1 MVGLSVKMMQMRGVV
16 NMTLIR
22 TAVLLGL
29 VSVAGGCT
37 QGSDDPAE
45 ARATV
50 EAAYDPTTAPN
61 SDADWKI
68 VVEQARWAYSQR
80 LDTLPIGEIVARI
93 GQNFLGTRYTPR
105 TLEVPGEERLVV
117 ELEELDCVT
126 FVENVL
132 ALARLVQR
140 APVGILSEER
150 VYKAFYSGILTNIR
164 YRGGRMDGYASR
176 LHYFSEWITDN
187 EAMGMLRHI
196 SGELGGVPDGEPVTF
211 MTTHP
216 DAYRQLREDP
226 SLLESVR
233 VTEEALSAQPRIY
246 IPEQNIAAIAD
257 QIEDGDIIAA
267 TSTIEGLDV
276 AHTGIALWVD
286 GELRLLNAPLV
297 GDSVQIS
304 ELPLAERILGKTSQD
319 GIMVA
324 RPLDVRR

>member
-1 MVGLSVKMMQMRGVV
+1 MGRVV
-16 NMTLIR
+16 NMRWIGMGALI
-22 TAVLLGL
+22 GL

-37 QGSDDPAE
+37 NGSDALAE
-45 ARATV
+45 ARDTV
-50 EAAYDPTTAPN
+50 EAAYDPITEPS
-61 SDADWKI
+61 SDNDWGI
-68 VVEQARWAYSQR
+68 VFEQVRWAYSQQ

-93 GQNFLGTRYTPR
+93 GQNLLGTRYTPH
-105 TLEVPGEERLVV
+105 TLEVPGEERLVI

-140 APVGILSEER
+140 APMGILAEER

-164 YRGGRMDGYASR
+164 YRGGRLDGYASR

-196 SGELGGVPDGEPVTF
+196 SGELGGVTDHEPVTF
-211 MTTHP
+211 MTTHA
-216 DAYRQLREDP
+216 DLYRQLGENPSFLEAVRE
-226 SLLESVR
+226 V
-233 VTEEALSAQPRIY
+233 EEALSAQPRIFV
-246 IPEQNIAAIAD
+246 PEEDIAAVVD
-257 QIEDGDIIAA
+257 QIENGDIIAA
-267 TSTIEGLDV
+267 TSTVPGLDV

-286 GELRLLNAPLV
+286 GRLHLLHAPLV

-304 ELPLAERILGKTSQD
+304 ELPLAERILGNTGQD

>member
-1 MVGLSVKMMQMRGVV
+1 MR
-16 NMTLIR
+16 LI
-22 TAVLLGL
+22 TMAVLIGL
-29 VSVAGGCT
+29 VSVAGGCAP
-37 QGSDDPAE
+37 GSDAPAE

-50 EAAYDPTTAPN
+50 EAAYDPSTVPN
-61 SDADWKI
+61 SDADWGI
-68 VVEQARWAYSQR
+68 VVAQARWAYSQQ

-93 GQNFLGTRYTPR
+93 GQNFLGTRYTPY
-105 TLEVPGEERLVV
+105 TLEVPGEERLVI

-132 ALARLVQR
+132 ALARFVQR
-140 APVGILSEER
+140 APVGIFDEER

-164 YRGGRMDGYASR
+164 YRSGRMDGYASR
-176 LHYFSEWITDN
+176 LHYFSEWIADN
-187 EAMGMLRHI
+187 EAMGILRNI
-196 SGELGGVPDGEPVTF
+196 SGELGGVTDDEPVTF

-226 SLLESVR
+226 SFLEAVR
-233 VTEEALSAQPRIY
+233 ETEEALSAQPRIY
-246 IPEQNIAAIAD
+246 IPEQDIAAIAD
-257 QIEDGDIIAA
+257 QIENGDIIAA

-304 ELPLAERILGKTSQD
+304 ELPLADRILGKTGQD

>member
-1 MVGLSVKMMQMRGVV
+1 MRWIGA
-16 NMTLIR
+16 
-22 TAVLLGL
+22 AVLIGL
-29 VSVAGGCT
+29 VSVVGGCAA
-37 QGSDDPAE
+37 GSDAPAE

-50 EAAYDPTTAPN
+50 DAGYDPTTAPN
-61 SDADWKI
+61 SDADWEI
-68 VVEQARWAYSQR
+68 MVAQARWAYSER

-93 GQNFLGTRYTPR
+93 GQRFLGTRYTPK
-105 TLEVPGEERLVV
+105 TLEVPGEEGLVI

-140 APVGILSEER
+140 APPGILAEER

-164 YRGGRMDGYASR
+164 YRGGRLDGYPSR
-176 LHYFSEWITDN
+176 LHYFSEWISDN
-187 EAMGMLRHI
+187 EDMGLLRDV
-196 SGELGGVPDGEPVTF
+196 SGELGGVFDDEPVTF

-216 DAYRQLREDP
+216 DAYRQLRENP
-226 SLLESVR
+226 SFLEAVR
-233 VTEEALSAQPRIY
+233 ETERALSAQPRIY
-246 IPEQNIAAIAD
+246 IPQQDIAAIAD
-257 QIEDGDIIAA
+257 KIENGDIIAA

-286 GELRLLNAPLV
+286 GQLRLLNAPLV

-304 ELPLAERILGKTSQD
+304 ELPLVERILGKTSQN

>member
-1 MVGLSVKMMQMRGVV
+1 MRWLRMGA
-16 NMTLIR
+16 LI
-22 TAVLLGL
+22 GL
-29 VSVAGGCT
+29 VSVAGGCSV
-37 QGSDDPAE
+37 GSDAPVE

-50 EAAYDPTTAPN
+50 EASYHPITEPS
-61 SDADWKI
+61 SDTDWGI
-68 VVEQARWAYSQR
+68 VVEQARWAYSQQ

-93 GQNFLGTRYTPR
+93 GQNFLGTRYTPH
-105 TLEVPGEERLVV
+105 TLEVPGEEGLVI

-140 APVGILSEER
+140 APVGILAEER
-150 VYKAFYSGILTNIR
+150 VYKAFYSGVLTNIR
-164 YRGGRMDGYASR
+164 YRGGRLNGYPSR

-196 SGELGGVPDGEPVTF
+196 SGELGGVADHEPVTF
-211 MTTHP
+211 MTTHA
-216 DAYRQLREDP
+216 DAYRQLGEDP
-226 SLLESVR
+226 SFLEAVR
-233 VTEEALSAQPRIY
+233 EVEEVLSAQPRIY
-246 IPEQNIAAIAD
+246 IPEQDIAAVAD
-257 QIEDGDIIAA
+257 RIENGDIIAA
-267 TSTIEGLDV
+267 TSAIEGLDV

-286 GELRLLNAPLV
+286 GRLHLLHAPLV

-304 ELPLAERILGKTSQD
+304 ELPLADRILGMTGQD